1 MIVSRYGVLQV
12 QGIVQ
17 SEAGAPERVQ
27 SGHEPRLS
35 EEKRKRK
42 GEGREQIQMQQPGG
56 SKEQGSE
63 SFMESQTKYIW
74 EEIKS
79 WITSNSICT
88 PILGLYFCS
97 QKGLM

>member
-1 MIVSRYGVLQV
+1 MIVSRYGSLQV

-17 SEAGAPERVQ
+17 SEAGTSGRVQ

-74 EEIKS
+74 DEIKS
-79 WITSNSICT
+79 WITNNSIYT
-88 PILGLYFCS
+88 PDQDCIFVL
-97 QKGLM
+97 KKV